1 MRIGFLSHAGAS
13 IYHFR
18 MPIIKALK
26 DRKDEVFV
34 IVPQDEY
41 TQKLRDLGLKVIV
54 YELSRASLNPLVVL
68 KNFFYLAKVLKNLN
82 LDLIQSAAHKSNT
95 FGILAAKWAKIPYRF
110 ALVEGLGSF
119 YIDQGFKANLVRFVI
134 NNLYKL
140 SFKFAHQ
147 FIFVNESNAEFMRNL
162 GLKENKICV
171 IKSVGINLKK
181 FFPIYVESEKKE
193 LFWKNLNID
202 KKPIVLMIARALWHK
217 GIKEFYES
225 ATVLQDKANFVLV
238 GGRDENPSCASL
250 EFLNSGVVH
259 YLGARSNIV
268 ELLQNCDIFVLPSYK
283 EGFPV
288 SVLEAKACGK
298 AIVVSDCE
306 GCVEAI
312 SNAYDGLWAKTKNTK
327 DLSEKIS
334 LLLEDEKLRLNLA
347 KNAAQDALQYDENI
361 IAQRYLKLYDRVIKN
376 V

>member
-54 YELSRASLNPLVVL
+54 YEFSRASLNPFVVL

-162 GLKENKICV
+162 G
-171 IKSVGINLKK
+171 
-181 FFPIYVESEKKE
+181 
-193 LFWKNLNID
+193 
-202 KKPIVLMIARALWHK
+202 
-217 GIKEFYES
+217 
-225 ATVLQDKANFVLV
+225 
-238 GGRDENPSCASL
+238 
-250 EFLNSGVVH
+250 
-259 YLGARSNIV
+259 
-268 ELLQNCDIFVLPSYK
+268 
-283 EGFPV
+283 
-288 SVLEAKACGK
+288 
-298 AIVVSDCE
+298 
-306 GCVEAI
+306 
-312 SNAYDGLWAKTKNTK
+312 
-327 DLSEKIS
+327 
-334 LLLEDEKLRLNLA
+334 
-347 KNAAQDALQYDENI
+347 
-361 IAQRYLKLYDRVIKN
+361 
-376 V
+376 